1 MEILEIFHKP
11 STRKP
16 EILRDVALVGRQ
28 WQGFNGVIIDVRRK
42 AGKFIPKTFPNDL
55 PTANEKQFLNA
66 IAEMV

>member
-16 EILRDVALVGRQ
+16 EILRDHSRQ
-28 WQGFNGVIIDVRRK
+28 WQRFNGVITIDVRRK
-42 AGKFIPKTFPNDL
+42 ASKFIPKTFPNDL
-55 PTANEKQFLNA
+55 PTSNEKQFLNA